1 MSEIS
6 IAEQLAE
13 HARLLFEQDQRLSAL
28 EKEFDDLKNGVEP
41 TVINPP
47 EEYLSIDGYVRLKKI
62 PVSRSVAQH
71 LDRKAKKLS
80 KVRGAEI
87 YRTRDGLFDTAET
100 FRIDILDD
108 VFAAFDV

>member
-6 IAEQLAE
+6 IAEQLVAQ
-13 HARLLFEQDQRLSAL
+13 ARLLVEQDQRLSAL

-47 EEYLSIDGYVRLKKI
+47 EDYLSIDGYVRLKKI

-80 KVRGAEI
+80 KARGAELHLTRNGYTT
-87 YRTRDGLFDTAET
+87 YRT
-100 FRIDILDD
+100 DILDD
-108 VFAAFDV
+108 VFAAYEE